1 MSFGAMILRS
11 LVRQRIRTGLTLLG
25 ISVGITTVVAL
36 GAITGGFG
44 QTAGQIIHTGGAH
57 FMVVQKGAADLSFST
72 VSEAD
77 WRSVAAEPGV
87 GVAIGE
93 TMHVTQVGANP
104 MFFAM
109 GVRPDQLRLLRPDVV
124 SGQGLSN
131 AARREVVLGQGA
143 ASSLRVGVGGVV
155 TISRVPLRVV
165 GVFRSGNTW
174 ENNGAYVPLRTV
186 QAMTGRLRS
195 ITTVYVRARHGIDPA
210 GLAARI
216 EQRFPQLT
224 TISNVSQYGKVD
236 QGIALLDAADLA
248 ISILAV
254 GIGAIGVMNTMIMS
268 VFERTREIG
277 ILRAVGWSRR
287 RIMGMILSEAAML
300 CALATAIG
308 IGLGLAATWAVT
320 LEPTIG
326 KVLQPTFGFDIVQRA
341 LLVAA
346 IVALVGAA
354 YPAVRAI
361 RLTPMEALRH
371 E

>member
-1 MSFGAMILRS
+1 MSFGAMILRN

-77 WRSVAAEPGV
+77 WRAVAAEPGV
-87 GVAIGE
+87 GLAIGE

-124 SGQGLSN
+124 SGQGLSKT
-131 AARREVVLGQGA
+131 ATREVVLGQGA
-143 ASSLRVGVGGVV
+143 ASSLGVGVGGVV

-165 GVFRSGNTW
+165 GIFGSGNTW

-186 QAMTGRLRS
+186 QAMTGRPRS
-195 ITTVYVRARHGIDPA
+195 ITTVYVRARRGVDPA

-216 EQRFPQLT
+216 ERRFPQLT

-236 QGIALLDAADLA
+236 QGIELLDAADLA

-326 KVLQPTFGFDIVQRA
+326 KVLQPTFGLDIVQRA
-341 LLVAA
+341 LIVAA

>member
-1 MSFGAMILRS
+1 MSFFAVILRN

-44 QTAGQIIHTGGAH
+44 QTAGQIIHTGGAD

-72 VSEAD
+72 VTEAD
-77 WRSVAAEPGV
+77 WRSVAAEPGIEL
-87 GVAIGE
+87 AIGE
-93 TMHVTQVGANP
+93 SMHVTQVRGNP

-109 GVRPDQLRLLRPDVV
+109 GVRANQLRLLRPDVV
-124 SGQGLSN
+124 DGRLLS
-131 AARREVVLGQGA
+131 AAGTRDVVLGQGA
-143 ASSLRVGVGGVV
+143 AQGLGVPVGGSV
-155 TISRVPLRVV
+155 TISRTRLRVV
-165 GVFRSGNTW
+165 GVYRSNNPW

-186 QAMTGRLRS
+186 QAMTGRPRS
-195 ITTVYVRARHGIDPA
+195 ITTVYVKARPGTDPA
-210 GLAARI
+210 ALAARI
-216 EQRFPQLT
+216 ERRFPQLT
-224 TISNVSQYGKVD
+224 TISKVSQYGKVD
-236 QGIALLDAADLA
+236 QGIQLLDAADLA
-248 ISILAV
+248 ISMLAV

-326 KVLQPTFGFDIVQRA
+326 KVLQPSFGVGVVERA
-341 LLVAA
+341 LIVAA